1 MSYATVEDIIN
12 RYGENFLYTIA
23 DRDNDDTLD
32 TTAVD
37 SALSDAS
44 GLMDSYLSTRYTLPL
59 VDYPDLLK
67 RLCADIAVYW
77 LAEDG
82 GGTTEEKRQ
91 RYEDALQWLGR
102 IANGKAELNIIDS
115 DDESDTP
122 AGTVASDGVLI
133 QSNTRLFSRDKLGA
147 F

>member
-44 GLMDSYLSTRYTLPL
+44 GLMNSYLSTRYTLPL
-59 VDYPDLLK
+59 VDFPDLLK
-67 RLCADIAVYW
+67 RLCTDIAVYW

>member
-1 MSYATVEDIIN
+1 MPYATVEDITN
-12 RYGENFLYTIA
+12 RYGEDFLYTIA

-32 TTAVD
+32 TTAVE

-59 VDYPDLLK
+59 VEFPDFLK
-67 RLCADIAVYW
+67 RLCADVAVYW

-91 RYEDALQWLGR
+91 RYEDAVEWLER
-102 IANGKAELNIIDS
+102 IAKGKAELNITDS
-115 DDESDTP
+115 EGETETP